1 MPGETTYSEYSDD
14 MLDAVVLAGSG
25 GAAKF
30 ATVDGATVP
39 KACLEVGREPLVRRA
54 VRAVLGAR
62 GVGKVFVV
70 GEPASLGR
78 ILEPLQAGF
87 AGRIEVVPEGRD
99 ILANCLRAFFNHL
112 LPGRGFADAAD
123 LATDPTSIRAGPVEA
138 GGHSAAAS
146 RGPLE

>member
-1 MPGETTYSEYSDD
+1 MPYRGPCESSKETMSSETTNTTDTI
-14 MLDAVVLAGSG
+14 DAVVLAGSRG
-25 GAAKF
+25 TANF

-39 KACLEVGREPLVRRA
+39 KPFLEIGREPLVFRV

-87 AGRIEVVPEGRD
+87 AGRLEVVPEGRD
-99 ILANCLRAFFNHL
+99 ILENCLRAFFLHL
-112 LPGRGFADAAD
+112 LPGRGLAGAEG
-123 LATDPTSIRAGPVEA
+123 LATDLSSI
-138 GGHSAAAS
+138 
-146 RGPLE
+146 